1 MKKTNKILSLVMA
14 MVLMCLSMVCV
25 SADDIIASDEYIGVL
40 EDVIFLNKSEEF
52 LEVDDNVGVD
62 EEMTPMIATRC
73 YNYDGAKDENYA
85 AKRGWDDSKINSA
98 INAGA
103 VGTSTNLA
111 NGAACT
117 VYCYPGTSYYVVIEN
132 ISRSIVQ
139 LSEFGNDDWIP
150 DSNIVWY

>member
-1 MKKTNKILSLVMA
+1 MKKTNIILSCVMA
-14 MVLMCLSMVCV
+14 IILICLSVV
-25 SADDIIASDEYIGVL
+25 GVYADNIVLNEEYLL
-40 EDVIFLNKSEEF
+40 ETEYAEWFDDSLSEEGSF
-52 LEVDDNVGVD
+52 
-62 EEMTPMIATRC
+62 EEDLMPMTATRC

-85 AKRGWDDSKINSA
+85 AKRGWDDTKINSA
-98 INAGA
+98 INSGA
-103 VGTSTNLA
+103 AGTSTNLA

-117 VYCYPGTSYYVVIEN
+117 VYCYPGTRYYVVIEN